1 MVECISRGA
10 WVTQLCRVAFF
21 RRHDHLQWFF
31 FSHVT
36 TQFIDNSSILVID
49 AISEATMRLP
59 ISWER
64 SVYRRCLELISQRLG
79 RWLKISCETRKENKV
94 NDLCDAYFDIVVNNY
109 FCFFLIFFYL
119 IYVFGRDTCDN
130 VWISV
135 DIRNTCSLIK
145 QK

>member
-1 MVECISRGA
+1 MSIFSSFSAATFITDTTNYISIFSFFICKTKTRLTERNERAYEKILCKTRSKVSFGRRKKLVWERDYDIMVECISRGA

-64 SVYRRCLELISQRLG
+64 SVYRRCLELISQWG
-79 RWLKISCETRKENKV
+79 
-94 NDLCDAYFDIVVNNY
+94 
-109 FCFFLIFFYL
+109 
-119 IYVFGRDTCDN
+119 
-130 VWISV
+130 
-135 DIRNTCSLIK
+135 
-145 QK
+145 